1 MSDSQVSLSSG
12 QDVASAPTALSS
24 LAASRENDY
33 TVPALFR
40 GLRILEMFSSSRK
53 VLTTNDFAEEL
64 GTSNS
69 AIYRIVITLTDMGYL
84 KKIARNTY
92 ELGPQVISLG
102 FSYLASR
109 DLVEVVA
116 PHLDTLRD
124 QTTMSCHLSVRE
136 GTDAIYLYRA
146 FAAQR
151 ISVNIPIGSRLPCH
165 VSAMGRILLTVL
177 GEDELQQLYRQI
189 RLDDY
194 PPPAPQNLPAL
205 KDAIEEARRQGWVES
220 RSDYATAIATGLYD
234 HTGHLVGAINISGPD
249 AMMADE
255 RRRLLLRGALMD
267 CARHINHE
275 LGGLHRR

>member
-1 MSDSQVSLSSG
+1 
-12 QDVASAPTALSS
+12 
-24 LAASRENDY
+24 
-33 TVPALFR
+33 
-40 GLRILEMFSSSRK
+40 
-53 VLTTNDFAEEL
+53 
-64 GTSNS
+64 
-69 AIYRIVITLTDMGYL
+69 
-84 KKIARNTY
+84 
-92 ELGPQVISLG
+92 
-102 FSYLASR
+102 
-109 DLVEVVA
+109 
-116 PHLDTLRD
+116 
-124 QTTMSCHLSVRE
+124 MSCHLSVRE

-151 ISVNIPIGSRLPCH
+151 MSVNIPIGSRLPCH

-234 HTGHLVGAINISGPD
+234 HTGHLVGAINILGPD

-275 LGGLHRR
+275 LGTAPPLTGSFRLVAACSSRDVHHPACFPLLSLSLAHPFPLRSPWNTRRPANWRAFSYHTLTGLTSLGESSTWGAD